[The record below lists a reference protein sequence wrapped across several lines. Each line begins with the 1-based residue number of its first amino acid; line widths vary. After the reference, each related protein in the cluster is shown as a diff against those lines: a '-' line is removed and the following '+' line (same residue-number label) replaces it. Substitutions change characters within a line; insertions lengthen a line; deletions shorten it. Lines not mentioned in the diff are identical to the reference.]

1 MIPLMLAGGFMKA
14 MVRGVLAVAL
24 VAAVVVTTGL
34 AQEPPEMDRIA
45 FVIATG
51 PVGGSYMQ
59 AGEAIAITI
68 SHPPGLGRCEGG
80 GSCGPR
86 GLIATAR
93 SSGGSVANALAVQ
106 ARTAQAALVQGD
118 VLAAAMKGTG
128 PFVKAG
134 ALQDLRVVARLH
146 DEVMHVVVS
155 PQSRIRRLA
164 DLRGRRIAI
173 DASTTDTEITA
184 RNLLAAAGVRFSSL
198 TVRRLSAEQAA
209 ESLRAR
215 KVDAILVM
223 GVTPVRSLEPLF
235 RRGQA
240 RLVAVDNRTLQ
251 RLVRGNALY
260 AKASLPAGAYRSSRQ
275 VQALGVASVW
285 VVHRSQD
292 PAVVTQVLKAFWAP
306 ENRADLEMRLGFAS
320 LIDARK
326 AAVVGALPLHE
337 GAQRFYGA
345 RSP

>member
-1 MIPLMLAGGFMKA
+1 MVAGSFMKA
-14 MVRGVLAVAL
+14 MVRRGLAVAL
-24 VAAVVVTTGL
+24 AAAACITTGS
-34 AQEPPEMDRIA
+34 AQEPPEMDRIP

-59 AGEAIAITI
+59 AGEAIAVTI

-80 GSCGPR
+80 GRCGPR

-93 SSGGSVANALAVQ
+93 SSGGSVANALAVHS
-106 ARTAQAALVQGD
+106 RTAQAALVQGD
-118 VLAAAMKGTG
+118 VLADAMKGSG
-128 PFVKAG
+128 PFAKTG

-155 PQSRIRRLA
+155 SQSRLRRLA
-164 DLRGRRIAI
+164 DLKGRRIAI
-173 DASTTDTEITA
+173 DVSTTDTEVTA

-198 TVRRLSAEQAA
+198 TVRRLPSEQAV

-215 KVDAILVM
+215 KVDALLVM
-223 GVTPVRSLEPLF
+223 GVTPVRGLEPLF

-251 RLVRGNALY
+251 RLVRGNPLY
-260 AKASLPAGAYRSSRQ
+260 AKATLPAGAYRSSRQ
-275 VQALGVASVW
+275 VHALGVASVW

-292 PAVVTQVLKAFWAP
+292 PAIVLQVLRAFWAP
-306 ENRADLEMRLGFAS
+306 ENRADLETRLDFAG
-320 LIDARK
+320 LIDPKK
-326 AAVVGALPLHE
+326 AAAVGPLPLHE
-337 GAQRFYGA
+337 GAQRFYGG

>member
-1 MIPLMLAGGFMKA
+1 MLAGGFMKA
-14 MVRGVLAVAL
+14 MVRGGLAVAL
-24 VAAVVVTTGL
+24 AAVVCVATGS
-34 AQEPPEMDRIA
+34 AQEPPEIDRIP

-106 ARTAQAALVQGD
+106 TRTAQAALVQAD
-118 VLAAAMKGTG
+118 VMAAAMKGSG
-128 PFVKAG
+128 PFVKTG

-155 PQSRIRRLA
+155 SQSRIRRLA
-164 DLRGRRIAI
+164 DLKGRRIAI
-173 DASTTDTEITA
+173 DASTSDTEVTA
-184 RNLLAAAGVRFSSL
+184 RNLFAAAGVRFSAL
-198 TVRRLSAEQAA
+198 TVRRLSSEQAV

-215 KVDAILVM
+215 KVDALLVM
-223 GVTPVRSLEPLF
+223 GVTPVRSLELLF

-240 RLVAVDNRTLQ
+240 RLVAVDSKTLQ
-251 RLVRGNALY
+251 RLVRGNPLY
-260 AKASLPAGAYRSSRQ
+260 LKASLPAGAYRSSRQ

-292 PAVVTQVLKAFWAP
+292 PAVVSQVLRAFWAP
-306 ENRADLEMRLGFAS
+306 ENRADIETRLGFAR
-320 LIDARK
+320 LIDPKK
-326 AAVVGALPLHE
+326 AAAVGSLPLHE
-337 GAQRFYGA
+337 GAQRFYGG

>member
-1 MIPLMLAGGFMKA
+1 MLATGLIKA
-14 MVRGVLAVAL
+14 IVRGVLVVAL
-24 VAAVVVTTGL
+24 VAAAGIATGL

-51 PVGGSYMQ
+51 PVGGSYMR

-68 SHPPGLGRCEGG
+68 SHPPGLGRCEGAG
-80 GSCGPR
+80 ICGPR

-93 SSGGSVANALAVQ
+93 SSGGSVANALAVE
-106 ARTAQAALVQGD
+106 ARTVQAALVQGD
-118 VLAAAMKGTG
+118 VLAAAVKGSG

-134 ALQDLRVVARLH
+134 ALSNLRVVARLH

-155 PQSRIRRLA
+155 SQSSIRRLA
-164 DLRGRRIAI
+164 DLKGRRIAI
-173 DASTTDTEITA
+173 DASTSDTEVTA

-198 TVRRLSAEQAA
+198 TVRRLPAEQAA

-215 KVDAILVM
+215 KVDAILVL
-223 GVTPVRSLEPLF
+223 GLTPVRSLEPLF

-240 RLVAVDNRTLQ
+240 RLVGVDNRTLQ
-251 RLVRGNALY
+251 RLVRGSAFY

-275 VQALGVASVW
+275 VQALGVASFW

-292 PAVVTQVLKAFWAP
+292 AAIVTQILKAFWAP
-306 ENRADLEMRLGFAS
+306 ENRADLETRLDFAA
-320 LIDARK
+320 LLDARK
-326 AAVVGALPLHE
+326 AAVVGPLPLHE
-337 GAQRFYGA
+337 GAQRFYGGQ
-345 RSP
+345 SP